1 MQFANQEY
9 AMTRWIKRIG
19 VMLGVALVAIL
30 GFAFFLYST
39 SNYHVVIPGE
49 LYRSAQMTPETLADH
64 QRQDGFKSVLN
75 LRGASPGNAW
85 YDGEVAI
92 SKELGLTHVD
102 FGLSARREVTPAE
115 TEALLAIMRD
125 MPKPILIHCFR
136 GADRTGFVVAMY
148 MADIKK
154 AGLAVASG
162 QLSVRYGH
170 ISLPHLS
177 EAYPMDIS
185 WDREVAARGYTN

>member
-1 MQFANQEY
+1 MK
-9 AMTRWIKRIG
+9 RWIKRIAAG
-19 VMLGVALVAIL
+19 LGLALLPVLAFAI
-30 GFAFFLYST
+30 FLYAT

-49 LYRSAQMTPETLADH
+49 LYRSAQLTPETLAHH

-75 LRGASPGNAW
+75 LRGASPGKAW
-85 YDGEVAI
+85 YDGEVAMA
-92 SKELGLTHVD
+92 KELGLIHVD
-102 FGLSARREVTPAE
+102 FGLSARREVTVAE

-125 MPKPILIHCFR
+125 LPKPILIHCFR
-136 GADRTGFVVAMY
+136 GADRTGFVAAMY

-154 AGLAVASG
+154 AGLATASG

-170 ISLPHLS
+170 IGLPHLS